1 MRLNIFLQK
10 YTQNIRI
17 LALATLLFFLGAEGQ
32 VLQWSNPIKLK
43 GAAVYTSVLG
53 ENQSGIYLLRYR
65 NRFYSKNVIIEKYS
79 HQMVIDQSL
88 VIELKN
94 ARLLQIFATVKG
106 LLVIKT
112 KYAEIRGENDILAQW
127 YSYDF
132 KRMGESVLL
141 LSVSPNEMGS
151 LGDLRLR
158 VSDDLRTLSLLA
170 LEESNKGDII
180 INHTLFDMNL
190 RKLSHK
196 KVELPYTYS
205 SFLIRDILV
214 CNNREVYF
222 LSCISQKER
231 RKEKVETQLLYHL
244 KDSTLND
251 FRLSDSLALKSEI
264 LVYDRLNDDAIVTA
278 FYSSLNSYGL
288 KGVLF
293 FKLDKDKG
301 IGQCK
306 LGQFPTVLKG
316 GIKKD
321 QSDGIISEDFSILRA
336 VSRSDGGML
345 IIAEQKEIATQE
357 DIVIVNGIPVSTS
370 KNIYNFNELLVL
382 NYDHDAFLDWHELI
396 IKNQTTINDGGYY
409 SSAVVFV
416 GDRFIQLLYN
426 DQLRSSGEVMQY
438 TIYNNG
444 RVESNKLLKSQLD
457 FVAIIPEEAKQVS
470 SNKLIIPTSKNRR
483 FALLKLIYN

>member
-1 MRLNIFLQK
+1 VRLNIPLQK
-10 YTQNIRI
+10 YIQNIRI

-79 HQMVIDQSL
+79 HQMVLQQSL

-94 ARLLQIFATVKG
+94 ARLLHIYAATKG
-106 LLVIKT
+106 LLVIKS
-112 KYAEIRGENDILAQW
+112 KYAKNRGENDIIAQW

-132 KRMGESVLL
+132 KRKRESVLL
-141 LSVSPNEMGS
+141 LSVAPNEMEAQ
-151 LGDLRLR
+151 GDLRLR

-170 LEESNKGDII
+170 LEESDKENVI

-190 RKLSHK
+190 MRVGHK
-196 KVELPYTYS
+196 RVVLPYMYS
-205 SFLIRDILV
+205 SFFIRDIVV

-222 LSCISQKER
+222 LSYVAQKER

-244 KDSTLND
+244 KDTTLSN
-251 FRLSDSLALKSEI
+251 FRISDSLLLKSER
-264 LVYDRLNDDAIVTA
+264 LVYDRINDNAIVTA
-278 FYSSLNSYGL
+278 LYSSFNSYGL
-288 KGVLF
+288 QGVLF
-293 FKLDKDKG
+293 FKLDKG
-301 IGQCK
+301 IGISK
-306 LGQFPTVLKG
+306 LGQFPAVLG
-316 GIKKD
+316 GGLKKD
-321 QSDGIISEDFSILRA
+321 QSDGVISEGYSILKA

-357 DIVIVNGIPVSTS
+357 DIVLVNGIPVSTS

-382 NYDHDAFLDWHELI
+382 NYDYDAFLDWHQLI
-396 IKNQTTINDGGYY
+396 TKNQTTVNDGGYY

-416 GDRFIQLLYN
+416 GERFIQLLYN

>member
-1 MRLNIFLQK
+1 M
-10 YTQNIRI
+10 
-17 LALATLLFFLGAEGQ
+17 
-32 VLQWSNPIKLK
+32 
-43 GAAVYTSVLG
+43 
-53 ENQSGIYLLRYR
+53 
-65 NRFYSKNVIIEKYS
+65 
-79 HQMVIDQSL
+79 
-88 VIELKN
+88 
-94 ARLLQIFATVKG
+94 
-106 LLVIKT
+106 
-112 KYAEIRGENDILAQW
+112 
-127 YSYDF
+127 
-132 KRMGESVLL
+132 
-141 LSVSPNEMGS
+141 
-151 LGDLRLR
+151 
-158 VSDDLRTLSLLA
+158 
-170 LEESNKGDII
+170 
-180 INHTLFDMNL
+180 
-190 RKLSHK
+190 
-196 KVELPYTYS
+196 
-205 SFLIRDILV
+205 V

-382 NYDHDAFLDWHELI
+382 NYDHDAFLDWH
-396 IKNQTTINDGGYY
+396 
-409 SSAVVFV
+409 
-416 GDRFIQLLYN
+416 
-426 DQLRSSGEVMQY
+426 
-438 TIYNNG
+438 
-444 RVESNKLLKSQLD
+444 
-457 FVAIIPEEAKQVS
+457 
-470 SNKLIIPTSKNRR
+470 
-483 FALLKLIYN
+483 

>member
-1 MRLNIFLQK
+1 MNCP
-10 YTQNIRI
+10 IRI
-17 LALATLLFFLGAEGQ
+17 R
-32 VLQWSNPIKLK
+32 P
-43 GAAVYTSVLG
+43 
-53 ENQSGIYLLRYR
+53 
-65 NRFYSKNVIIEKYS
+65 
-79 HQMVIDQSL
+79 
-88 VIELKN
+88 
-94 ARLLQIFATVKG
+94 
-106 LLVIKT
+106 
-112 KYAEIRGENDILAQW
+112 
-127 YSYDF
+127 
-132 KRMGESVLL
+132 
-141 LSVSPNEMGS
+141 
-151 LGDLRLR
+151 
-158 VSDDLRTLSLLA
+158 
-170 LEESNKGDII
+170 
-180 INHTLFDMNL
+180 
-190 RKLSHK
+190 
-196 KVELPYTYS
+196 
-205 SFLIRDILV
+205 LIRDILV

-444 RVESNKLLKSQLD
+444 RVESAKLLKSQLD
-457 FVAIIPEEAKQVS
+457 FVAIITEEAKQVS